1 VAAIDKSVNE
11 RDHVGQES
19 RKSRQCFAVVCV
31 QWYYSAIY
39 RDWCLTTPHSVPRY
53 RIDNYMDEATRRF
66 LTVRLDGA
74 GRSIYLGKIIQDLRL
89 KGLPCYEETVLDV
102 LEAQQFFGSVLNA
115 S

>member
-1 VAAIDKSVNE
+1 VAAAIDKSMNE

-19 RKSRQCFAVVCV
+19 RKSRRCFPVVYI
-31 QWYYSAIY
+31 QWY
-39 RDWCLTTPHSVPRY
+39 WCLTTPFIPYRY

-74 GRSIYLGKIIQDLRL
+74 GRSIYLGNIIQDLRL

-102 LEAQQFFGSVLNA
+102 LEAQQFFGSV
-115 S
+115 